1 MAIRSHSAPLGGP
14 DGAGADGAGADVNPF
29 YSEWLQGELRLQA
42 LRPRELPGDGALP
55 AGDAGC
61 LRLAGEANG
70 KGRGDGTVMFTTP
83 SSWEEAGRPVTYG
96 PPGRNQQNGSQSQRE
111 MPREP
116 VMGPGPQTMGAVK
129 QPDQQE
135 CSGADELQRALE
147 GELVDFLR
155 QQNSQLMKEIADF
168 KAAAATSPWSTVRG
182 GSVGDGPG
190 SSERT
195 AKRWMSRS
203 PRPSRRREH
212 VSPGRNGTS
221 GDARDGDQL
230 QFTPNGA
237 RIPAGPPPSEDG
249 NVTPV
254 PPPVP
259 PLPMMPT
266 ELTMPM

>member
-14 DGAGADGAGADVNPF
+14 DGAGADVNQF
-29 YSEWLQGELRLQA
+29 YSERLQGELRLQA
-42 LRPRELPGDGALP
+42 LRPRGLPGDGALP

-83 SSWEEAGRPVTYG
+83 SSWEEAGRYGTYG
-96 PPGRNQQNGSQSQRE
+96 PLGRNQQNGLQSQGE

-135 CSGADELQRALE
+135 RSWTDELQRALE
-147 GELVDFLR
+147 GELVEFLR
-155 QQNSQLMKEIADF
+155 QQNSLLMKENDDL
-168 KAAAATSPWSTVRG
+168 KATAAATSPSSTVRG

-195 AKRWMSRS
+195 AKRWSSRS
-203 PRPSRRREH
+203 AS
-212 VSPGRNGTS
+212 
-221 GDARDGDQL
+221 
-230 QFTPNGA
+230 
-237 RIPAGPPPSEDG
+237 
-249 NVTPV
+249 
-254 PPPVP
+254 
-259 PLPMMPT
+259 
-266 ELTMPM
+266 